1 MEQWNK
7 EEKLVTISRAED
19 IKEANRTQAEKK
31 ESKEFCELMRDVE
44 ESFGTRSFIIPL
56 KKSSNKKN
64 NGEVDLEK
72 LSELDP
78 KIWSVNDWYQYQYI
92 KHLKSLLNEDC
103 RIIDMIKFNS
113 SELTEAR
120 NNIRKKVNS
129 PYLEEYSKIKKNKK
143 NTISSFLR
151 GIIGKDVLHDDDV
164 INLLYGNEVEIELSV
179 RDIVFWDWLLT
190 LNEKTIG
197 RNLKKGDYDKIND
210 YEELE
215 LDVIHNNIC
224 RVLARGTTRFTVTE
238 FENSWQEKF
247 PNRDNK
253 LLWVE
258 IEQELKELNA
268 IIHGQKLEGEEYSL
282 FLQKVST
289 LLRNCIEIINY
300 KIIPDPYDP
309 ANVDKK
315 ADEK

>member
-113 SELTEAR
+113 S
-120 NNIRKKVNS
+120 
-129 PYLEEYSKIKKNKK
+129 
-143 NTISSFLR
+143 
-151 GIIGKDVLHDDDV
+151 
-164 INLLYGNEVEIELSV
+164 
-179 RDIVFWDWLLT
+179 
-190 LNEKTIG
+190 
-197 RNLKKGDYDKIND
+197 
-210 YEELE
+210 
-215 LDVIHNNIC
+215 
-224 RVLARGTTRFTVTE
+224 
-238 FENSWQEKF
+238 
-247 PNRDNK
+247 
-253 LLWVE
+253 
-258 IEQELKELNA
+258 
-268 IIHGQKLEGEEYSL
+268 
-282 FLQKVST
+282 
-289 LLRNCIEIINY
+289 
-300 KIIPDPYDP
+300 
-309 ANVDKK
+309 
-315 ADEK
+315 